1 MKLAEALKLR
11 SDLQK
16 RIAQLKETLNHNV
29 KVQEGDQ
36 PGEKPEKLFSELNE
50 LLPQLRELI
59 VRINNTNIN
68 TVLSGKTLTEW
79 IADKDTLFLKMQVY
93 RSAYTNAVIRIERY
107 SRNEVRYVRAVNAE
121 ELNKQIDLMSKEY
134 REMDL
139 KLQEANWTTE
149 LI

>member
-16 RIAQLKETLNHNV
+16 RIAQLKEALNNNV

-36 PGEKPEKLFSELNE
+36 PAEKPEKLFAELNG
-50 LLPQLRELI
+50 LLPQLENLI
-59 VRINNTNIN
+59 VRINNTNCK
-68 TVLSGKTLTEW
+68 TYVGEKTLTEW
-79 IADKDTLFLKMQVY
+79 IAARDVLSTKLQIY
-93 RSAYTNAVIRIERY
+93 RSAYSNAVIRAERY

-121 ELNKQIDLMSKEY
+121 ELHKQIDAMSKQY
-134 REMDL
+134 RELDL
-139 KLQEANWTTE
+139 KLQEANWTNE